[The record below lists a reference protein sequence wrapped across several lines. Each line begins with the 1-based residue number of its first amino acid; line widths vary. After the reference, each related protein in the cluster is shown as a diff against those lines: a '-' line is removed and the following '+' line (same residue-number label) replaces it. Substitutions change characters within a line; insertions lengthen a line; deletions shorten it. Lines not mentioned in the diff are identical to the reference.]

1 MRRRAALAT
10 PIALMSML
18 PALSDKARADASHA
32 RLASYY
38 ERHAALVDGVAFGWD
53 GRAGLVQVAV
63 SREAWYGISSAGE
76 LLRWTDAEPA
86 PAPLLRRGVA
96 RVAAGASGWIAI
108 DAGGSAWQAGTDDRA
123 VRVMGDVIDACVG
136 DSADYLVTRDGR
148 VHVRGL
154 AHRGQYG
161 DGLLRATPDYVATA
175 SDALAVRAHTGHAL
189 HLRRDGT
196 VMGTGGN
203 RFGPLSSHGLG
214 DRADRWGPIFDG
226 AAAIAT
232 GSRHSVAIRGDG
244 GGDASR
250 GGALWAWGEGFATA
264 PARLMERVTA
274 VAAGDTATI
283 ALDADGALWQWD
295 AGRGPRRLALPPA
308 STQPRRTPS

>member
-1 MRRRAALAT
+1 MRRRAVLAT
-10 PIALMSML
+10 SAVLTSML
-18 PALSDKARADASHA
+18 PPVAEPAYADASHP

-38 ERHAALVDGVAFGWD
+38 DRHAALIDGVVYGWD
-53 GRAGLVQVAV
+53 GRATPRPLRTGIKQVAA
-63 SREAWYGISSAGE
+63 SRDAWYGVTAGGE

-86 PAPLLRRGVA
+86 RAEVLRRGVA

-108 DAGGSAWQAGTDDRA
+108 DRDGSAWQAGNDDTA
-123 VRVMGDVIDACVG
+123 LRVMADVVDACVG

-148 VHVRGL
+148 VHVKGL

-161 DGLLRATPDYVATA
+161 DGRLQATPDYVVTAT
-175 SDALAVRAHTGHAL
+175 DAVAVRAHTGHGV

-214 DRADRWGPIFDG
+214 DKADRWGPIFEG
-226 AAAIAT
+226 AVAIAT
-232 GSRHSVAIRGDG
+232 GSKHTLAIRGDG
-244 GGDASR
+244 S
-250 GGALWAWGEGFATA
+250 LWAWGEGFAIA
-264 PARLMERVTA
+264 PSRLMGRVVA
-274 VAAGDTATI
+274 VAAGDSATI

-295 AGRGPRRLALPPA
+295 AGRGPRRLVLAA
-308 STQPRRTPS
+308 AR

>member
-1 MRRRAALAT
+1 MRRRAFLAT
-10 PIALMSML
+10 PVALMSML
-18 PALSDKARADASHA
+18 PLSSGPAFADASHG

-38 ERHAALVDGVAFGWD
+38 ERHAALIDGVVYGWQ
-53 GRAGLVQVAV
+53 GRGSPRRHRAGIVQVAV
-63 SREAWYGISSAGE
+63 SRDAWYGITAGGE
-76 LLRWTDAEPA
+76 LLRWMDAEPA
-86 PAPLLRRGVA
+86 PAVVLRRGVA

-108 DAGGSAWQAGTDDRA
+108 DRDGTAWQAGTDDAA
-123 VRVMGDVIDACVG
+123 VRVMAEVADACVG

-175 SDALAVRAHTGHAL
+175 TDAVAVRAHTGHGV

-214 DRADRWGPIFDG
+214 DKAERWGPIFEG
-226 AAAIAT
+226 AVAIAT
-232 GSRHSVAIRGDG
+232 GSKHTLALRADG
-244 GGDASR
+244 S
-250 GGALWAWGEGFATA
+250 LWAWGEGFAIA
-264 PARLMERVTA
+264 PARLMDRVVA
-274 VAAGDTATI
+274 AAAGDTATI
-283 ALDADGALWQWD
+283 ALGADGALWQWD
-295 AGRGPRRLALPPA
+295 GGRGPRRLVLAPA
-308 STQPRRTPS
+308 R

>member
-1 MRRRAALAT
+1 
-10 PIALMSML
+10 ML
-18 PALSDKARADASHA
+18 STVTSPVLADASHP

-38 ERHAALVDGVAFGWD
+38 ERHAALIEGTVYGWE
-53 GRAGLVQVAV
+53 GRAAPRRHRAGIVQVAV
-63 SREAWYGISSAGE
+63 SRDAWYGVTAGGE

-86 PAPLLRRGVA
+86 PAVLLRRGVV

-108 DAGGSAWQAGTDDRA
+108 DRDGTAWQAGGDDAAR
-123 VRVMGDVIDACVG
+123 RVMADVVDACIG

-161 DGLLRATPDYVATA
+161 DGQLRATPDYVATA
-175 SDALAVRAHTGHAL
+175 GDAVAVRAHTGHAV

-203 RFGPLSSHGLG
+203 RYGPLSSHGLG
-214 DRADRWGPIFDG
+214 DKADRWGPIFDG
-226 AAAIAT
+226 AVAIAT
-232 GSRHSVAIRGDG
+232 GSKHTLAIRA
-244 GGDASR
+244 DAS
-250 GGALWAWGEGFATA
+250 LWAWGDGFAIA
-264 PARLMERVTA
+264 PARLMERVAA
-274 VAAGDTATI
+274 VAAGDSATI

-295 AGRGPRRLALPPA
+295 AGRGPRRLVLAA
-308 STQPRRTPS
+308 AR

>member
-1 MRRRAALAT
+1 MRRRTALAT
-10 PIALMSML
+10 SIVLSSML
-18 PALSDKARADASHA
+18 PTVAGPAFADASHP

-38 ERHAALVDGVAFGWD
+38 DRHAALIDGVVHGWD
-53 GRAGLVQVAV
+53 GRGKPRVLRTGFMQVAV
-63 SREAWYGISSAGE
+63 SRDAWYGVTAGGE

-86 PAPLLRRGVA
+86 RATVLRRGVA

-108 DAGGSAWQAGTDDRA
+108 DLDGSAWQAGGDDA
-123 VRVMGDVIDACVG
+123 TVRVMADVLDACIG

-161 DGLLRATPDYVATA
+161 DGRLQATPDYVATA
-175 SDALAVRAHTGHAL
+175 TDAVAVRAHTGHGV

-214 DRADRWGPIFDG
+214 DKADRWGPIFDG
-226 AAAIAT
+226 AVAIAT
-232 GSRHSVAIRGDG
+232 GSKHTLAIRGDG
-244 GGDASR
+244 S
-250 GGALWAWGEGFATA
+250 LWAWGEGFAIA
-264 PARLMERVTA
+264 PQRLMGRVTA
-274 VAAGDTATI
+274 AAAGDSATI

-295 AGRGPRRLALPPA
+295 AGRGPRRLVLAA
-308 STQPRRTPS
+308 VR